1 MLNKAL
7 ENITINSVTSRDDKS
22 ENKKDVEKESNLT
35 LNVKKSEELLT
46 ENLLT
51 QNIDEWKEVTTK
63 KRQKKGLSLGG
74 NSN

>member
-7 ENITINSVTSRDDKS
+7 ENIAINSVTSQDDKR
-22 ENKKDVEKESNLT
+22 ETQKDVEKEINS
-35 LNVKKSEELLT
+35 NVKKSEELLT

-51 QNIDEWKEVTTK
+51 QNIDEWKKVTTK